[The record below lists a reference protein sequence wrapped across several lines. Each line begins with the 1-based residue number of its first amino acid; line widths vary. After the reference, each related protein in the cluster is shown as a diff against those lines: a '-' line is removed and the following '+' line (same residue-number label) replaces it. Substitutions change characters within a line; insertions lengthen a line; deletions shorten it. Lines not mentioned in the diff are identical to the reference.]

1 MCWAPLALGVASTAA
16 SFAQQTE
23 ASKRQNEAY
32 VSNANAANTNAVE
45 QYYQNNLSFIQEEA
59 KAVQE
64 RMKTKEEV
72 IRAKGTAVASSQNSG
87 QSMSN
92 VLNNLERQ
100 GAKADNVTDI
110 NIKNTKTNAVNTA
123 KSIESQ
129 TKGRIDSVSQGAE
142 PDLVATAISG
152 LGPTLVADIDS
163 KYEKQPI
170 DHKEKVTI

>member
-1 MCWAPLALGVASTAA
+1 MCLASLALGIASTAA
-16 SFAQQTE
+16 SFASQQE
-23 ASKRQNEAY
+23 AANRQNEAY
-32 VSNANAANTNAVE
+32 AANVKAANSNAVE
-45 QYYQNNLSFIQEEA
+45 QYYQNNLSFVQEEA

-64 RMKTKEEV
+64 RMKTKEELV
-72 IRAKGTAVASSQNSG
+72 RTKGTAVASSQNYG
-87 QSMSN
+87 QSMNS
-92 VLNNLERQ
+92 VLQDLERQ

-110 NIKNTKTNAVNTA
+110 NIKNAKTNAVNTA

-152 LGPTLVADIDS
+152 LGPTLVAGIDS

>member
-1 MCWAPLALGVASTAA
+1 MCWASLALGVASTAA
-16 SFAQQTE
+16 SFVQQTE

-92 VLNNLERQ
+92 VLNDLERQ
-100 GAKADNVTDI
+100 GAKADNVTDV
-110 NIKNTKTNAVNTA
+110 NVKNTKTDMMNTA
-123 KSIESQ
+123 QSITDQ
-129 TKGRIDSVSQGAE
+129 TKGRIDSVSRGTD

-152 LGPTLVADIDS
+152 LGATVISSIDS
-163 KYEKQPI
+163 KYSTPTK
-170 DHKEKVTI
+170 DHAGKVNK